1 MDIFVRYCGGC
12 NCQLDRSK
20 LVSDVQNVLGPENRL
35 TTDSAGAPHKAG
47 LLVCGCTAACA
58 ESPGNSNW
66 ARRWVVVAGKTVNAR
81 ELAEDRLA
89 EAVAGEIKAITAMS
103 NE

>member
-35 TTDSAGAPHKAG
+35 TTDPAGAPHKAG
-47 LLVCGCTAACA
+47 LLVCGCPTACA
-58 ESPGNSNW
+58 ENPENSNW
-66 ARRWVVVAGKTVNAR
+66 ARRWVVVAGKTVNTR
-81 ELAEDRLA
+81 ELTEDLLAEDRKS
-89 EAVAGEIKAITAMS
+89 VV
-103 NE
+103 